1 MRPTSIGRV
10 STSRSPLAF
19 RAVRILGSGSN
30 SCERRCWLFNAAKT
44 TTVESVVVGAGPGGI
59 AAVGNLLDSLPGK
72 LPQLWVDPHFAGG
85 RVGAK
90 YREVPSNTKVALFL
104 QFADAVAPFRQILEK
119 TPDPNAATVLQ
130 KLAQDK
136 GCELGHAADLC
147 LMLTEGIRE
156 HYPSQVEQHRGEVEK
171 AVLDEQTNTWTVSL
185 DDGRVFT
192 TDRLVLCT
200 GSSPITSPLPI
211 LKQLSD
217 SNPGTAL
224 TPLHLD
230 TALKPSLLSQ
240 TIDPS
245 SPATVGVVGASHSA
259 ILVLMNLYKMISSGS
274 HPNLRVKWF
283 TRHNS
288 LRYAEQKDGWILY
301 DNTGL
306 KGDAAQWARDSLEHE
321 VFEKSPVSK
330 VVTRFLTG
338 GENGAEESIYKAELP
353 GCTHVVQAIGYKR
366 NTLPRLMV
374 KERSEF
380 TPRHLTIE
388 HDALTG
394 RFRQIDHS
402 GEKGKVFVPN
412 LFGAGIAFPEVVT
425 DPAGN
430 VESAVGFWKFMRFL
444 KRVVPEWVSKP

>member
-1 MRPTSIGRV
+1 
-10 STSRSPLAF
+10 
-19 RAVRILGSGSN
+19 
-30 SCERRCWLFNAAKT
+30 
-44 TTVESVVVGAGPGGI
+44 
-59 AAVGNLLDSLPGK
+59 
-72 LPQLWVDPHFAGG
+72 
-85 RVGAK
+85 
-90 YREVPSNTKVALFL
+90 
-104 QFADAVAPFRQILEK
+104 
-119 TPDPNAATVLQ
+119 
-130 KLAQDK
+130 
-136 GCELGHAADLC
+136 
-147 LMLTEGIRE
+147 MLTEGIRE
-156 HYPSQVEQHRGEVEK
+156 HYPTQVEQHRGEVEK

-217 SNPGTAL
+217 STPSTAL

-259 ILVLMNLYKMISSGS
+259 ILVLMNLYKMVSSGS

-306 KGDAAQWARDSLEHE
+306 KGDAAQWARDSLEQE
-321 VFEKSPVSK
+321 VFEKSPVSR
-330 VVTRFLTG
+330 VVTKFLTG

-374 KERSEF
+374 KEKSEF

-388 HDALTG
+388 HD
-394 RFRQIDHS
+394 
-402 GEKGKVFVPN
+402 
-412 LFGAGIAFPEVVT
+412 
-425 DPAGN
+425 DP
-430 VESAVGFWKFMRFL
+430 
-444 KRVVPEWVSKP
+444 